1 MPIRRSFILHLTRN
15 CPEAKEGLDA
25 WQKGEL
31 TFEEAMMEVVKSLFI
46 AKKKLQRRFDYI
58 PPSIREQY
66 QPSR

>member
-1 MPIRRSFILHLTRN
+1 
-15 CPEAKEGLDA
+15 
-25 WQKGEL
+25 
-31 TFEEAMMEVVKSLFI
+31 MMEVVKSLFI